1 MKSLKGYILILGGT
15 IFWGVSATFAKFL
28 FARQLEPLILVQT
41 RITFSAVL
49 MLVYFILFKP
59 KFLKIKKSDFYM
71 FALVGIV
78 GIAMSNFTYY
88 FTIQEISVS
97 TAILIQYMAPL
108 LVIIYAAVTKEEV
121 LGWVKITAAA
131 ISIGGIYL
139 TVSGKDFSLANV
151 SQIGLITGAASAFC
165 WAFTNVY
172 LRHVLKHYSVW
183 TILVYSFIAGSIFWL
198 FINPPWNLYSANYS
212 AETWMTFIGF
222 AIVSVLI
229 PHTLYFNGLRY
240 ITASRAIIT
249 GTFEPIVAITA
260 SFILLDAFLT
270 PIQIFGAALVI
281 TAIVILQIKK
291 EEIQEVNIETT

>member
-1 MKSLKGYILILGGT
+1 MKSLKGYIFILGGT

-28 FARQLEPLILVQT
+28 FAQQLEPLILVQT
-41 RITFSAVL
+41 RITFSAIL
-49 MLVYFILFKP
+49 MLVYFLFFKP

-108 LVIIYAAVTKEEV
+108 LVIIYAAVTKEES

-139 TVSGKDFSLANV
+139 TVSGKDFSFANISRV
-151 SQIGLITGAASAFC
+151 GLMTGAASAFC

-183 TILVYSFIAGSIFWL
+183 TILVYSFIAGSVFWL
-198 FINPPWNLYSANYS
+198 FINPPWVLYSANYS
-212 AETWMTFIGF
+212 GETWITFIGF
-222 AIVSVLI
+222 AIISVLI

-249 GTFEPIVAITA
+249 GTFEPIVAITT

-270 PIQIFGAALVI
+270 PIQILGAVLVI
-281 TAIVILQIKK
+281 TAIVILQVKK
-291 EEIQEVNIETT
+291 EEIEEVNIEAT

>member
-1 MKSLKGYILILGGT
+1 MKALKGYILILGGT
-15 IFWGVSATFAKFL
+15 IFWGVSATFAKYL

-41 RITFSAVL
+41 RITFSAIL
-49 MLVYFILFKP
+49 MLVYFLLFKP

-71 FALVGIV
+71 FSLIGIV

-108 LVIIYAAVTKEEV
+108 LVIIYAAFTKEES

-139 TVSGKDFSLANV
+139 TVSGKDFSLANI
-151 SQIGLITGAASAFC
+151 SKIGLITGAASAFC

-172 LRHVLKHYSVW
+172 LRRVLNHYSVW

-212 AETWMTFIGF
+212 LETWLTFIGF

-229 PHTLYFNGLRY
+229 PHTLYFNGLRH

-260 SFILLDAFLT
+260 SFIFLDAFLT
-270 PIQIFGAALVI
+270 PIQIFGAVLVI

-291 EEIQEVNIETT
+291 EEIQEVKGEAT